1 MEFDQLKR
9 REFITLVGGAA
20 VLLPHA
26 ARAQQQGVP
35 VIGFLS
41 ARSPAESASDL
52 AAFRQGLGQTGYF
65 EGKNVAIEYRWAEG
79 RYDRLPALAAELAA
93 RQIAVI
99 AAVGGEPSGLA
110 AKAATGTIPIV
121 CTLGGDAVAAGLVA
135 HLNRP
140 GGNITGVTIMGL
152 EMGPK
157 RVELAHQL
165 VPNGS
170 ALATLVNS
178 KFPPTL
184 AEAHDMQAAA
194 HSLGLQLTVLDAS
207 TEGEIDAVFAG
218 LAPQKVD
225 ALLINTDPFLF
236 GQREQII
243 QLAARYKIPT
253 LYFFAR
259 VRRCRGPNELWTE
272 YQQRLSTGGDLR
284 RSHSKRRE
292 GWRIASRAA
301 DQVRSGDQFV
311 RRQDAR
317 SRNPDNPAR
326 PRRRGDRIS
335 LASHTNCFICSRPI
349 M

>member
-1 MEFDQLKR
+1 MTACIRR
-9 REFITLVGGAA
+9 REFITLLGGAA
-20 VLLPHA
+20 AWPFVAH
-26 ARAQQQGVP
+26 AQQQGVP

-41 ARSPAESASDL
+41 TRSPAEAASDL

-79 RYDRLPALAAELAA
+79 RYDRLPALAAELVA
-93 RQIAVI
+93 RQVAVI

-110 AKAATGTIPIV
+110 AKAATATIPIV

-157 RVELAHQL
+157 RVELAHEL

-170 ALATLVNS
+170 ALVTLINS
-178 KFPPTL
+178 KFPLTL

-218 LAPQKVD
+218 LGRQKVD

-236 GQREQII
+236 GQREQIV

-253 LYFFAR
+253 LYFLREFVDAGGLMSYGPKINNGYRQAGIYVGRILKGEKVGELPVVQPTKFDLVINVRTAR
-259 VRRCRGPNELWTE
+259 TLGLEIPTILLVR
-272 YQQRLSTGGDLR
+272 
-284 RSHSKRRE
+284 
-292 GWRIASRAA
+292 A
-301 DQVRSGDQFV
+301 DEV
-311 RRQDAR
+311 
-317 SRNPDNPAR
+317 
-326 PRRRGDRIS
+326 IE
-335 LASHTNCFICSRPI
+335 
-349 M
+349 

>member
-1 MEFDQLKR
+1 MEYDQLKR
-9 REFITLVGGAA
+9 REFIALVGGAA

-110 AKAATGTIPIV
+110 AKPATGTIPIV

-194 HSLGLQLTVLDAS
+194 QSLGLQLTVLDAS

-218 LAPQKVD
+218 LARQKVD

-253 LYFFAR
+253 LYFLREFVDAGGLMSY
-259 VRRCRGPNELWTE
+259 GPNINNGYRQAGIYVGRILKGEKVGELPVVQPTKF
-272 YQQRLSTGGDLR
+272 DLV
-284 RSHSKRRE
+284 
-292 GWRIASRAA
+292 INLRAA
-301 DQVRSGDQFV
+301 RTLGLEIPTILLVRADEVFE
-311 RRQDAR
+311 
-317 SRNPDNPAR
+317 
-326 PRRRGDRIS
+326 
-335 LASHTNCFICSRPI
+335 
-349 M
+349 

>member
-1 MEFDQLKR
+1 MSNR
-9 REFITLVGGAA
+9 RQFLTLLSGAA
-20 VLLPHA
+20 AWPRA

-41 ARSPAESASDL
+41 TRSPAEAASDL

-79 RYDRLPALAAELAA
+79 RYDRLPALAAELVA
-93 RQIAVI
+93 RQVAVI

-110 AKAATGTIPIV
+110 AKAATATIPIV

-170 ALATLVNS
+170 ALATLINS
-178 KFPPTL
+178 KFPLTL

-194 HSLGLQLTVLDAS
+194 HSLGLQLTVLDGS

-218 LAPQKVD
+218 LARQKVD
-225 ALLINTDPFLF
+225 ALLINMDPFLF
-236 GQREQII
+236 GQQEQIV

-253 LYFFAR
+253 LYFLREFVDAGGLMSYGPKINNGYRQAGIYVGRILKGEKVGELPVVQPTKFDLVINLRTAR
-259 VRRCRGPNELWTE
+259 TLGLEIPTILLVR
-272 YQQRLSTGGDLR
+272 
-284 RSHSKRRE
+284 
-292 GWRIASRAA
+292 A
-301 DQVRSGDQFV
+301 DEV
-311 RRQDAR
+311 
-317 SRNPDNPAR
+317 
-326 PRRRGDRIS
+326 IE
-335 LASHTNCFICSRPI
+335 
-349 M
+349 